1 MSTKLR
7 AVVGVP
13 HPATKVL
20 QVEDVY
26 PRGAA
31 KPEYRLLLEHFK
43 QEGRISNEACIRIL
57 SEVTEVLRLEPNV
70 LNVPAPVSIVG
81 DIHGQFFDL
90 VKLFQV
96 GGDPANTRYLFLGD
110 YVDRGY
116 FSLECVIYLWAL
128 KLNFPKTIHLLRGNH
143 ECRHLT
149 EYFTFKTEVEYKNS
163 EEVYDV
169 CMDSFDCLPIVAIM
183 NKQFFCVHGG
193 LSPDIYS
200 VKDVEAI
207 DRFCEPDETGP
218 LCDLLWADPHEDY
231 DTLGGS
237 HLYLQNET
245 RGCSFVYTK
254 KAVCDFLD
262 SNSLLSVIRA
272 HEAQDQGYRM
282 YKQNPKT
289 SFPSVITLFSAPNYL
304 DVYGNKAAVMIYA
317 ENSMNIKKFSHSTH
331 PYWLP
336 NFMDVFTWSLPFIG
350 EKTTEMLH
358 SVLHVCTDQEL
369 AAAEKDDSG
378 LEGLAKKMQD
388 TLDLIT
394 AQKTSYGD
402 QASRSEQ
409 ALVLH
414 GLTSPTGES
423 PPVSFDDLASA
434 MQTFD
439 GVKTLDK
446 HNEKKPSQEKKVA
459 ARQNR
464 RRQTLDDIR
473 DPMVG
478 KE

>member
-1 MSTKLR
+1 
-7 AVVGVP
+7 
-13 HPATKVL
+13 
-20 QVEDVY
+20 
-26 PRGAA
+26 
-31 KPEYRLLLEHFK
+31 
-43 QEGRISNEACIRIL
+43 
-57 SEVTEVLRLEPNV
+57 
-70 LNVPAPVSIVG
+70 
-81 DIHGQFFDL
+81 
-90 VKLFQV
+90 
-96 GGDPANTRYLFLGD
+96 
-110 YVDRGY
+110 
-116 FSLECVIYLWAL
+116 
-128 KLNFPKTIHLLRGNH
+128 
-143 ECRHLT
+143 
-149 EYFTFKTEVEYKNS
+149 
-163 EEVYDV
+163 
-169 CMDSFDCLPIVAIM
+169 
-183 NKQFFCVHGG
+183 
-193 LSPDIYS
+193 
-200 VKDVEAI
+200 
-207 DRFCEPDETGP
+207 
-218 LCDLLWADPHEDY
+218 
-231 DTLGGS
+231 
-237 HLYLQNET
+237 
-245 RGCSFVYTK
+245 
-254 KAVCDFLD
+254 
-262 SNSLLSVIRA
+262 
-272 HEAQDQGYRM
+272 
-282 YKQNPKT
+282 
-289 SFPSVITLFSAPNYL
+289 
-304 DVYGNKAAVMIYA
+304 
-317 ENSMNIKKFSHSTH
+317 
-331 PYWLP
+331 
-336 NFMDVFTWSLPFIG
+336 MDVFTWSLPFIG

-378 LEGLAKKMQD
+378 LEVASFTFILSRRARAERMLLQGLAKKMQD